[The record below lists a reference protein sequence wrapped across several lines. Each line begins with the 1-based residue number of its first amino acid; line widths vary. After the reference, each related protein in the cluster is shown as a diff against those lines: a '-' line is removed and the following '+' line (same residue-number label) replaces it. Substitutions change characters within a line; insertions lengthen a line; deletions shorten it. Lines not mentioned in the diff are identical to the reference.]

1 MVAIVLKQY
10 FKKQKSKTIKY
21 RSHKNFCKDGF
32 RSQLLYELNKGLMKI
47 SGLDRF
53 NATVP
58 KVLDNKA
65 PKRMKYARVNEAPFM
80 SRAIKKAIMKKARFR
95 NKFLKNHIN

>member
-1 MVAIVLKQY
+1 MVVIVLKQY
-10 FKKQKSKTIKY
+10 FKKQKSKTIKC
-21 RSHKNFCKDGF
+21 RSHKNFCNDGF
-32 RSQLLYELNKGLMKI
+32 RSQLLHELNKGLMKI
-47 SGLDRF
+47 SGLDHF

-58 KVLDNKA
+58 KFLDNKA

-80 SRAIKKAIMKKARFR
+80 NRAIKKAIMKKTRFR